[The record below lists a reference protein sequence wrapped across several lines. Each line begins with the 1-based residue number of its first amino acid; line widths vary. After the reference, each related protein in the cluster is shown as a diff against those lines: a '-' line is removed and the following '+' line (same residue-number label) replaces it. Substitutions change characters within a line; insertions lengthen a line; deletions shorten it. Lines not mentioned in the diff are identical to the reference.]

1 MDIELMTK
9 KLHSESLGAVARLC
23 ARRNNE
29 RGMAL
34 IIAVSLM
41 AIMSLLGAILL
52 SVTTSDIQLSG
63 NYRNQYEA
71 FYAAERAVEYSIRTV
86 VGSGAVDLYED
97 ADDDGVLHRDQIA
110 AGNSGLEDTSGSTD
124 DRNTIVY
131 VGTGT
136 PPVGIGTDANLFEAK
151 NYIVTAVGVSPV
163 GNLHPSRAVVR
174 SMAAKIIPK

>member
-9 KLHSESLGAVARLC
+9 KCSELLGVVAGFC

-86 VGSGAVDLYED
+86 IGTGAVDLYED
-97 ADDDGVLHRDQIA
+97 DEWRRRPA
-110 AGNSGLEDTSGSTD
+110 
-124 DRNTIVY
+124 
-131 VGTGT
+131 
-136 PPVGIGTDANLFEAK
+136 P
-151 NYIVTAVGVSPV
+151 
-163 GNLHPSRAVVR
+163 
-174 SMAAKIIPK
+174 

>member
-9 KLHSESLGAVARLC
+9 KLCSERLGAVAGLC

-86 VGSGAVDLYED
+86 VGSGAVDLYVD

-110 AGNSGLEDTSGSTD
+110 SGNSGLENTSGSTD

-151 NYIVTAVGVSPV
+151 NYIVTAVGVSPM
-163 GNLHPSRAVVR
+163 GSLHPSRAVVR

>member
-1 MDIELMTK
+1 MDIELTIK
-9 KLHSESLGAVARLC
+9 QLCSVASRPVARLY
-23 ARRNNE
+23 ARRHDE

-52 SVTTSDIQLSG
+52 SVTTSDTQLSG

-86 VGSGAVDLYED
+86 IGTGAVDLYED
-97 ADDDGVLHRDQIA
+97 TDDAGVLHRDQIA
-110 AGNSGLEDTSGSTD
+110 VGNSGLEDTSGSTD

-136 PPVGIGTDANLFEAK
+136 PPKGIGTDANLFEAK
-151 NYIVTAVGVSPV
+151 NYVVTAVGVSPM
-163 GNLHPSRAVVR
+163 GSLHPSRAVVR
-174 SMAAKIIPK
+174 SMAAKIVPK